1 MKLQVGDYTIEGSSY
16 NWNLIK
22 REKYTNDKGE
32 EKVRTETWYYP
43 KIEQALNTLVDE
55 RLKDVQENC
64 NLKENVGEVL
74 LSLSTLKEEILGAIK
89 N

>member
-1 MKLQVGDYTIEGSSY
+1 MKLTIGSYTIEGSSY
-16 NWNLIK
+16 NWSLVK

-43 KIEQALNTLVDE
+43 KIEQALNTLINE
-55 RLKDVQENC
+55 RLKDTQENY
-64 NLKENVGEVL
+64 NLRENVGEVL

>member
-1 MKLQVGDYTIEGSSY
+1 MKLTIGNYTIEGSTY
-16 NWNLIK
+16 NWKLVK
-22 REKYTNDKGE
+22 TEPYTNEKGE
-32 EKVRTETWYYP
+32 SKTRTETWYYP

-55 RLKDVQENC
+55 RLKDVQENY

-74 LSLSTLKEEILGAIK
+74 LTLSTLKEEILGAIK